1 METAYTPPPT
11 PVNIRSGL
19 RPTVGDS
26 SFPVISQE
34 RRTFVDKSLL
44 IAEVIDNASVVSL
57 ILRPRRFGKSLNL
70 SMLKT
75 LFDLEESG
83 LNRVYFQDLLIERHQ
98 PDLFGLNGH
107 FGRYPVVNLDLKDI
121 RARTWSHML
130 NQIRGLLARTYTKFY
145 YLLESSALDD
155 CEKKYFDR
163 ICDKDKTLNMA
174 ELNMCLK
181 QLTEYLTRH
190 HGQPCV
196 VLVDEYDTPL
206 QSAHP
211 EGFYDDAS
219 LFFHSLFSMLLKG
232 NGINIY
238 KAVLV
243 GITHA
248 AKSDLLSDSMIYTF
262 KDYTF
267 SDKFGFTS
275 QEVDMLLKVHQPKM
289 DIQAVKSWYCGYESA
304 YDMALFNPWSI
315 MCLCSSFG
323 GIIQNYWVESGSTA
337 RIIPLIASR
346 GHHFK
351 ESLSMLLGHR
361 ISPNPIGIHL
371 RVNDNLRYN
380 LSLPKPEDEDIWTL
394 LYFAGYLAM
403 LKDGTFYIPN
413 MEISIEWL
421 GWVLPSVNPR
431 YSFQSILEYLICGD
445 ILEFARLL
453 SEVFESNFSFF
464 DGDGSSVVSFY
475 NTFVLGIMVLGR
487 DAGYDIKSNDED
499 GRFGIL
505 LRPQLHLPLDSL
517 GIILEFKNARETE
530 DVDVAARQALEL
542 IREKKDAKRFVDLE
556 NVCEVGIGLKGKMCS
571 VQF

>member
-1 METAYTPPPT
+1 METACTPPPT
-11 PVNIRSGL
+11 PVNIRFGL
-19 RPTVGDS
+19 KPTVGDS

-44 IAEVIDNASVVSL
+44 IAEVIDNASAVSL

-70 SMLKT
+70 SILKT
-75 LFDLEESG
+75 FFDLEESG
-83 LNRVYFQDLLIERHQ
+83 LNRVYFQDLLIERHR

-107 FGRYPVVNLDLKDI
+107 FGRYPVVYLDLKDI

-130 NQIRGLLARTYTKFY
+130 NQIRGLIARTYTKFY
-145 YLLESSALDD
+145 YLLDSSALDD

-163 ICDKDKTLNMA
+163 ICEKDKTLNMA
-174 ELNMCLK
+174 ELNMCL
-181 QLTEYLTRH
+181 QRLTEYLTRH

-211 EGFYDDAS
+211 EGFYADAS
-219 LFFHSLFSMLLKG
+219 LFFHSMFSMLLKG
-232 NGINIY
+232 NGVNIY

-243 GITHA
+243 GITHT
-248 AKSDLLSDSMIYTF
+248 AKSDLLSDSMIFTF
-262 KDYTF
+262 KDYAF
-267 SDKFGFTS
+267 FDKFGFTS

-289 DIQAVKSWYCGYESA
+289 DIQAVKSWYCGYASA
-304 YDMALFNPWSI
+304 YDLALFNPWSI
-315 MCLCSSFG
+315 
-323 GIIQNYWVESGSTA
+323 IISQ
-337 RIIPLIASR
+337 
-346 GHHFK
+346 
-351 ESLSMLLGHR
+351 
-361 ISPNPIGIHL
+361 NPIGIHL

-421 GWVLPSVNPR
+421 DWVLPSVNPR
-431 YSFQSILEYLICGD
+431 YSFQNIVEHLICGD
-445 ILEFARLL
+445 ILEFTRFLA
-453 SEVFESNFSFF
+453 EVVESSFSFI
-464 DGDGSSVVSFY
+464 DGGGSTTQAFY
-475 NTFVLGIMVLGR
+475 NTFVLGITVLGR
-487 DAGYDIKSNDED
+487 DTGYDIDSNDDE
-499 GRFGIL
+499 GRFGVL
-505 LRPQLHLPLDSL
+505 LRPQQHLPLDSL
-517 GIILEFKNARETE
+517 GIILEFKYARETE
-530 DVDVAARQALEL
+530 DVDVVARQALEL